1 MKGAGTLV
9 ARQQGEEI
17 SVWQNT
23 TGNPGMATAGSGDV
37 LTGTIASLAGQG
49 KSLWD
54 SARAGVWL
62 HGAAGDLAAN
72 DKGEYGMIAG
82 DIVAQLPY
90 AIKNLF

>member
-1 MKGAGTLV
+1 
-9 ARQQGEEI
+9 
-17 SVWQNT
+17 
-23 TGNPGMATAGSGDV
+23 
-37 LTGTIASLAGQG
+37 
-49 KSLWD
+49 
-54 SARAGVWL
+54 VWL